1 MALFSWPQYVQKYLA
16 RCPPCSC
23 ACTQYVLP
31 ATRGLNHSKAQ
42 LLPTLCRSSFL
53 VLQSNC
59 QKSGGSILC
68 TTSKEGGEEGSVKRQ
83 LLVDRSSSVI
93 CKKHQ
98 EFLIIRPWLV
108 DQPKPSA
115 FYQETGTAPC
125 NQMTNALL
133 QLFLTT
139 FNWIADSF
147 DESQLFD
154 KKWSK
159 GESLSSSERFRERLA
174 MVTVDCRT

>member
-1 MALFSWPQYVQKYLA
+1 MLENIEQCSPPPLAVGHAPNMFCQQPGASITQPNFSNPELEQL
-16 RCPPCSC
+16 SC
-23 ACTQYVLP
+23 
-31 ATRGLNHSKAQ
+31 
-42 LLPTLCRSSFL
+42 
-53 VLQSNC
+53 LQSNC

-68 TTSKEGGEEGSVKRQ
+68 GTPLHKEEVKEESVSWQ

-98 EFLIIRPWLV
+98 EFLIIRPPLV

-115 FYQETGTAPC
+115 FYQETGTARC
-125 NQMTNALL
+125 SQMTNALL

-159 GESLSSSERFRERLA
+159 GESLSSSERFRERL
-174 MVTVDCRT
+174 RKRGQW